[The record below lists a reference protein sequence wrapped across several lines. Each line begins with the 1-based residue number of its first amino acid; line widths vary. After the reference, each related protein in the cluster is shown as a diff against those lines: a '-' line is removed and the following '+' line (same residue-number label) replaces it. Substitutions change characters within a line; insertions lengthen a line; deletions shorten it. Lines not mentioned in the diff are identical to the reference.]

1 VITIVYRQP
10 IITVMG
16 HIDSGKTTFL
26 DRIKGT
32 SIVDKEAGKIT
43 QHIGAT
49 EVTIETINKFSG
61 HLVKKYNFELM
72 IPGLLFIDTP
82 GHNAFDNLRERGGSL
97 ADLVV
102 LVMDINKGLQVQD
115 IQTIN
120 ILKMYKVPF
129 IVVANKIDLVSGFN
143 RDDKDILV
151 CLNNQSK
158 NVSEKLEELLYRI
171 VGQLYDK
178 GFAAERFDRV
188 SDFTK
193 QIAIIPANVSNDL
206 GLPESILFL
215 SVLSQKF
222 LGKKLTIEDNDYMQ
236 GAVLE
241 VGELKGIGSTA
252 DVIVYQG
259 QLKVKDEICF
269 PTRSGLKCSKIKA
282 LLKPNFMT
290 AVDKKC
296 AYEKIESVS
305 AAAGIK
311 IVAPEIADCL
321 PGAVIVSAEDKV
333 AIENLKNKA
342 YACLVKGST
351 GAFVKADTLGSLEAL
366 HKLLDKECVAI
377 ASSDIGDF
385 TNRDLLELKILH
397 EKNKEQGVLF
407 LFNVKI
413 NQEFLDE
420 IEKLKIPIFKNNI
433 IYKLIEDYQEWL
445 SKLKKQEKD
454 KLLKEII
461 YPCSFK
467 VLPNFIFRSC
477 KPAVVGVRI
486 LEGRLVVGSNLE
498 LNGNKI
504 GEVEGIQSEGKAI
517 DVATEESEVAV
528 SIRDATYLKDFKEGD
543 ILKVSLTLENISNLE
558 KLEGDLSSREQ
569 ELIIQAKNE
578 IYKKQNQ

>member
-1 VITIVYRQP
+1 
-10 IITVMG
+10 MG

-26 DRIKGT
+26 DMIKGT

-49 EVTIETINKFSG
+49 EITIEIINKFC
-61 HLVKKYNFELM
+61 LNLAKKYNFELM

-115 IQTIN
+115 VQTIN

-129 IVVANKIDLVSGFN
+129 IVVANKVDLIHGFN
-143 RDDKDILV
+143 VCEKDLLLCI
-151 CLNNQSK
+151 NNQIK
-158 NVSEKLEELLYRI
+158 PVQEKIDEQIYKI
-171 VGQLYDK
+171 VGQLYEK
-178 GFAAERFDRV
+178 GFSAERFDRV

-193 QIAIIPANVSNDL
+193 QIAIIPANVKSGL

-215 SVLSQKF
+215 TVLSQKF
-222 LGKKLTIEDNDYMQ
+222 LGKKLTIDENDYMQ

-241 VGELKGIGSTA
+241 VGELKGIGSTV

-259 QLKVKDEICF
+259 CLKAKDEICF
-269 PTRSGLKCSKIKA
+269 PTRSGIKQTKIKS

-296 AYEKIESVS
+296 AFENIESVS

-311 IVAPEIADCL
+311 IVAPDIFECL
-321 PGAVIVSAEDKV
+321 PGAVIVSANDKEAV
-333 AIENLKNKA
+333 ENLKTRA
-342 YACLVKGST
+342 YSCLKKGCT

-366 HKLLDKECVAI
+366 HKLLDKECIEI
-377 ASSDIGDF
+377 ANSDIGEF
-385 TNRDLLELKILH
+385 TNKDLLELKILH

-420 IEKLKIPIFKNNI
+420 IEKQKIPIFKNNI

-467 VLPNFIFRSC
+467 VLPNFIFRSS

-486 LEGRLVVGSNLE
+486 LEGRLVVGSVIE
-498 LNGNKI
+498 LNGNRI
-504 GEVEGIQSEGKAI
+504 GSVEGVQQDGKAV
-517 DVATEESEVAV
+517 DVATDGNEYAV
-528 SIRDATYLKDFKEGD
+528 SLKDATYLKDFKEGD
-543 ILKVSLTLENISNLE
+543 VLKVSLNLDQISKLE

-569 ELIIQAKNE
+569 EIISEIKIE
-578 IYKKQNQ
+578 IYRKQNQ